1 MHEFRRTEI
10 FKHLGF
16 HTDIMRFSRDR
27 GLIEALIPFWDST
40 NNVFRF
46 SDFDLT
52 PTLEELGG
60 FTGLGQDLRTKTLIA
75 PRSVSR
81 GKFLEQMHIIHTHK
95 ECECFDNGLVSLEFL
110 YSRYGRKEGFSSHGM
125 QLKNG
130 QHLPTW
136 EKHRQEAFMVAFLG
150 AMVFP
155 RKDKKIDIRLS
166 GIVTVMI
173 KKRKSTILPMML
185 ADIYRVLT
193 KCREGEIFLKVV
205 AFYCKCDF

>member
-60 FTGLGQDLRTKTLIA
+60 FTGLGQVLRSKTLIA

-81 GKFLEQMHIIHTHK
+81 GKFLEQMHIIHPHK
-95 ECECFDNGLVSLEFL
+95 ECECFDNWLVSLEFL
-110 YSRYGRKEGFSSHGM
+110 YLRYGKKERFSSYE
-125 QLKNG
+125 N
-130 QHLPTW
+130 
-136 EKHRQEAFMVAFLG
+136 
-150 AMVFP
+150 
-155 RKDKKIDIRLS
+155 
-166 GIVTVMI
+166 
-173 KKRKSTILPMML
+173 
-185 ADIYRVLT
+185 
-193 KCREGEIFLKVV
+193 
-205 AFYCKCDF
+205 